1 MAFKVQDLVD
11 GRFLVTGTDSDGI
24 TGRIAIASPAWRAYL
39 DWKVKTVAVEAFD
52 QAVNDHFAPLM
63 AVLNE
68 VQAAIDSQDWS
79 VLVVQEGEDGV
90 PSEAFKL
97 DENGVLLRLIDEG
110 LHDQLFWV
118 NGELV
123 ALAD

>member
-1 MAFKVQDLVD
+1 MAFTVNDLID
-11 GRFLVTGTDSDGI
+11 GRFLVTGTDSNGVDGQV
-24 TGRIAIASPAWRAYL
+24 ALSSPAWRAYL

-52 QAVNDHFAPLM
+52 QAVNDHFGPLM
-63 AVLNE
+63 DVLDE
-68 VQAAIDSQDWS
+68 VQAAMDSQDWS

-110 LHDQLFWV
+110 LDHRLFWV

-123 ALAD
+123 AFAD